1 MDTSL
6 LIQDVSAIYLKLT
19 NLNMTQTT
27 KFFLPL
33 PDAVPILKVLAFYL
47 GERFDDLTHI
57 AQERVNKNPYTE
69 QLFSNFLPKL
79 AMLISVLIE
88 YNTEGA

>member
-1 MDTSL
+1 
-6 LIQDVSAIYLKLT
+6 
-19 NLNMTQTT
+19 MTQTT

-88 YNTEGA
+88 YNTEGVETSLLLLLRQIKGRSHV